1 MTGSIGKLAE
11 EIVEGVK
18 QNALLKI
25 AQHEVI
31 KEASAQPHL
40 KTEVGKLLHKVAQ
53 DLRRKSEDVSV
64 ADVQAFL
71 KEVGHAG

>member
-25 AQHEVI
+25 AQHEVV
-31 KEASAQPHL
+31 KEASQRPNP
-40 KTEVGKLLHKVAQ
+40 KTEVGKLLLKVAQ
-53 DLRRKSEDVSV
+53 DLRSKSEDVTVS
-64 ADVQAFL
+64 DVQDFL
-71 KEVGHAG
+71 NEVGHAG

>member
-31 KEASAQPHL
+31 KTASAQPHFR
-40 KTEVGKLLHKVAQ
+40 TEAGKLLRKVAQ
-53 DLRRKSEDVSV
+53 DLRSKSEDVTV
-64 ADVQAFL
+64 ADVKAFL